1 MGEGVTYSPRQGFGG
16 ERWEA
21 RVSLRVARVWGFL
34 GVTVRRWSAVD
45 RWQSSLQLG
54 GVAEPEKQGGTP
66 GLWRIH
72 SRGGAVEGMGCL
84 APEARTEGPPHGL

>member
-1 MGEGVTYSPRQGFGG
+1 MGEGVTYSPGQGFGG

-34 GVTVRRWSAVD
+34 GVTFRRWSAVD

-54 GVAEPEKQGGTP
+54 GVAGPEKQGGTP
-66 GLWRIH
+66 GLW
-72 SRGGAVEGMGCL
+72 
-84 APEARTEGPPHGL
+84 